1 MSAVEFR
8 TRLQV
13 MLSYLV
19 WRVSEDL
26 GNTAF
31 GESKINGDRLE
42 PLRDATK
49 AHFLWTTAAEPQE
62 AITELRLAE
71 ETDTHFSPQFRS
83 GNRSVVAS
91 SRNSLIKALRPKRP
105 VYL

>member
-19 WRVSEDL
+19 WKVSEDL

-42 PLRDATK
+42 PPRDATK

-62 AITELRLAE
+62 AITELRWLRRQ
-71 ETDTHFSPQFRS
+71 THISL
-83 GNRSVVAS
+83 
-91 SRNSLIKALRPKRP
+91 RNLGVEIDLS
-105 VYL
+105 